1 MIKYLNIDYNC
12 EDKEYIN
19 NYADAVNIIK
29 DYLNFKKCLKQLFSI
44 ANKVPLVEW
53 AI

>member
-1 MIKYLNIDYNC
+1 MDYDR

-19 NYADAVNIIK
+19 NYADVVNIIK

-44 ANKVPLVEW
+44 ANKVSLIE
-53 AI
+53 